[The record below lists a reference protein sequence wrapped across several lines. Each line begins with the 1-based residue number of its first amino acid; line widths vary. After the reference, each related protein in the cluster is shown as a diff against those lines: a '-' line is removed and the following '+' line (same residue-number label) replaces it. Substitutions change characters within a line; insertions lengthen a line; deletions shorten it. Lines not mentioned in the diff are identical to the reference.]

1 MCEKNVS
8 DKMHKIKKYE
18 GKMQKIGYRTNL
30 LLQNQV
36 KQVGQS

>member
-18 GKMQKIGYRTNL
+18 GKMQKNKTCKIVIL
-30 LLQNQV
+30 EW
-36 KQVGQS
+36 